1 MQSSQAQTA
10 SLSRC
15 PEDSPT
21 VAGSVFKRLMGFL
34 ASILSH
40 RARDE
45 GDIVGRYAGCGWN
58 DAIERQVVDAIATM
72 RGTRL

>member
-15 PEDSPT
+15 PETRQQSRVPCSR
-21 VAGSVFKRLMGFL
+21 GSMGFL